1 MNLKNIFF
9 GVGDRRVILL
19 STLCLLLIISCPAQ
33 QRDTFQINKDG
44 NSLLWKISGNG
55 LAKSSFIFG
64 TFHLMCKDDIALSAQ
79 LKTALSKSNT
89 LYLELDMDDPAM
101 LFGAMKYMNMQDGKE
116 LKEFYTDEEFVRIT
130 TFFSETLHTPL
141 MLFKNAKPYFLV
153 ALLYPQMLQCSSAAS
168 IEEALVKQAKEYNI
182 EVKGLE
188 TIEQQASIFDS
199 IPYALQAKELLK
211 NIDSLEKYQSEFNEL
226 LTSYKS
232 QELSRIETLVSKSE
246 FGTNNDMDLLVN
258 NRNRNW
264 ISQLDTLMRNESVFA
279 AVGAGHLVGDNGLLQ
294 LLKNKGYKVEPLE
307 NNNQINGS
315 ELL

>member
-19 STLCLLLIISCPAQ
+19 STLCLLLIISCRAQ
-33 QRDTFQINKDG
+33 QRDSFQINKDG

-64 TFHLMCKDDIALSAQ
+64 TFHLMCKEDIALSAQ
-79 LKTALSKSNT
+79 LKTALLKSNT

-168 IEEALVKQAKEYNI
+168 IEEALVKQAKEYKI

-211 NIDSLEKYQSEFNEL
+211 NIDSLDKYQSEFNEL

-232 QELSRIETLVSKSE
+232 QELSRIEKLVSKSD
-246 FGTNNDMDLLVN
+246 FGTDNDMDLLVN

-307 NNNQINGS
+307 NNKQMNSS